1 MLLKSKL
8 RHSLWSGSSAMAHPL
23 EALVG
28 DPWRLLET
36 VLNGPLHPGG
46 RAATEDLLD
55 RAAVGSETRLL
66 DIGCG
71 AGDALDLARE
81 RGAEGVG
88 LDRQPTDDG
97 DVQGDLLALPFR
109 EAGFD
114 VVLGECVLC
123 LSPDLGRT
131 LDDIER
137 ILKPGGR
144 LAFSDITVEGR
155 PPTLPAPIDELLC
168 LNGPRERADIRRQM
182 EHAGFEI
189 KEIRTHRDDLL
200 AMRDRLSDAL
210 DYERLVSALGDRGT
224 RLREGATDL
233 ERAIESGRIGY
244 VSIIA
249 TPESPTAA
257 ADSPPTA
264 SERAPRRE
272 TPR

>member
-1 MLLKSKL
+1 MLLRSKL
-8 RHSLWSGSSAMAHPL
+8 GSLLWSGSSAVAHPL
-23 EALVG
+23 EALLS
-28 DPWRLLET
+28 DPWRLLDT
-36 VLNGPLHPGG
+36 LLDGPLHPGG
-46 RAATEDLLD
+46 RAASENLLD
-55 RAAVGSETRLL
+55 RGAVGSETRLL

-71 AGDALDLARE
+71 TGDTLSLARK
-81 RGAEGVG
+81 RGAQAIG
-88 LDRQPTDDG
+88 LDRQPTDTG

-109 EAGFD
+109 EASFD

-123 LSPDLGRT
+123 LSPDLGQT
-131 LDDIER
+131 LEDIER

-144 LAFSDITVEGR
+144 LALSDITVEGQ

-168 LNGPRERADIRRQM
+168 LDGPRERSDIRQQM

-189 KEIRTHRDDLL
+189 REIQTHRDDLL
-200 AMRDRLSDAL
+200 TMRDRLGDAL

-244 VSIIA
+244 VSVIA
-249 TPESPTAA
+249 MPESRPA

-264 SERAPRRE
+264 SER
-272 TPR
+272 TL